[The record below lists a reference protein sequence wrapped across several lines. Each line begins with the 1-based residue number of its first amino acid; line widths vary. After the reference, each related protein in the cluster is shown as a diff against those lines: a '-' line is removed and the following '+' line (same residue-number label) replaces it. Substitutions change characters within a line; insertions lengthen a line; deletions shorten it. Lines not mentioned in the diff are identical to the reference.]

1 MLESNYKIIKEVL
14 KGNEYA
20 MEILVKRNYDMVQS
34 FIYRY
39 LGDYN
44 LSYDMTQEVFIKMMK
59 NLHRYNLESGSFEE
73 WLLKI
78 ASNHCKDYQS

>member
-59 NLHRYNLESGSFEE
+59 NLHRYNLESGSFEG
-73 WLLKI
+73 WL
-78 ASNHCKDYQS
+78 